1 MEVSSLPSHQVP
13 CLHHTW
19 GHPHICH
26 CYSHS
31 HPITSEITSSFTHEH
46 SWDTISTS
54 AIPTWNIFVP
64 RSTFCPITQNKNPQR
79 PAPKGLQCGAA
90 QFTRDSQCKGR
101 REAQRAWS
109 ISRSYTKGKKWYNTG
124 EMSPQGTGRAGLKLN
139 TSWLPHAVVHAAFTL
154 L

>member
-26 CYSHS
+26 CYSQS

-79 PAPKGLQCGAA
+79 PALKGLQCGAA

-101 REAQRAWS
+101 HVKHKEPAVSAGVTQRE
-109 ISRSYTKGKKWYNTG
+109 RSDI
-124 EMSPQGTGRAGLKLN
+124 
-139 TSWLPHAVVHAAFTL
+139 TL
-154 L
+154 VR